1 MEWVVLIAVVF
12 LVLALIAT
20 QGGLEIFVELAC
32 HAIVG
37 LVLLFRTNLIV
48 SPPNPINPFTIL
60 ISAIGVVGWLIIL
73 ILYLLQKAFY
83 VPSSGLS

>member
-1 MEWVVLIAVVF
+1 MGCAHSGSVLGP
-12 LVLALIAT
+12 ALIAT
-20 QGGLEIFVELAC
+20 QGGLEIFVGLAG

-48 SPPNPINPFTIL
+48 SPPIPINLFTIL